1 MAKMVGYACSI
12 RLPWLNKAVQ
22 MLEENLPEAEY
33 KEKMNEYLSFE
44 IDSPTRL
51 RKTREI
57 LMNVWYYPS
66 EELDATRV
74 EARAL
79 LDKYPEQSAAI
90 QYCMLCLT
98 YPVFADVCKIMG
110 KLFEFQEEVTN
121 PALKQ
126 KLYDDWG
133 ERGTLE
139 ATTRRITLTL
149 KEMDILRNETKTRYI
164 LNKLPIQT
172 EAVLNFVITQ
182 GMKLDGS
189 SYYSY
194 TELGRYYVLLNLAE
208 ANRVL
213 EAQLHR
219 RYFSFLGKRKRTYR
233 EKVIE
238 SYKTDLY
245 IEDTNTLIE
254 VKTLLSVDEEGVFP
268 SITSTRAEQQLEKL
282 SELLDRGYNVVY
294 IVMSLNPKVK
304 SIVLN
309 NEYGRYCQLFRTCL
323 DKGMEV
329 KGFSIRLK
337 DMKPEIYRRID
348 FYEK

>member
-66 EELDATRV
+66 EELDDTRN
-74 EARAL
+74 EAKAL
-79 LDKYPEQSAAI
+79 LEKYPEQSAAI

-110 KLFEFQEEVTN
+110 KLYEFQEEVTN
-121 PALKQ
+121 STLKQ
-126 KLYDDWG
+126 KLYDEWG

-149 KEMDILRNETKTRYI
+149 KEMDILKNEVKTKYTLHKI
-164 LNKLPIQT
+164 PIET
-172 EAVLNFVITQ
+172 EVVLNFIITQ

-194 TELGRYYVLLNLAE
+194 TELGN
-208 ANRVL
+208 
-213 EAQLHR
+213 
-219 RYFSFLGKRKRTYR
+219 
-233 EKVIE
+233 
-238 SYKTDLY
+238 LY
-245 IEDTNTLIE
+245 ILFPFKYKVSKEMLMNEERYTMTGFGGEVSFTLKE
-254 VKTLLSVDEEGVFP
+254 
-268 SITSTRAEQQLEKL
+268 
-282 SELLDRGYNVVY
+282 
-294 IVMSLNPKVK
+294 
-304 SIVLN
+304 
-309 NEYGRYCQLFRTCL
+309 
-323 DKGMEV
+323 
-329 KGFSIRLK
+329 
-337 DMKPEIYRRID
+337 
-348 FYEK
+348 

>member
-66 EELDATRV
+66 EELDATRT
-74 EARAL
+74 EARTL

-164 LNKLPIQT
+164 LHKIPVQT

-194 TELGRYYVLLNLAE
+194 TELGN
-208 ANRVL
+208 
-213 EAQLHR
+213 
-219 RYFSFLGKRKRTYR
+219 
-233 EKVIE
+233 
-238 SYKTDLY
+238 LY
-245 IEDTNTLIE
+245 ILFPFKYQVSKEMLMNENRYTMTGFGGEVSFTLKE
-254 VKTLLSVDEEGVFP
+254 
-268 SITSTRAEQQLEKL
+268 
-282 SELLDRGYNVVY
+282 
-294 IVMSLNPKVK
+294 
-304 SIVLN
+304 
-309 NEYGRYCQLFRTCL
+309 
-323 DKGMEV
+323 
-329 KGFSIRLK
+329 
-337 DMKPEIYRRID
+337 
-348 FYEK
+348 

>member
-66 EELDATRV
+66 EELDDVRI
-74 EARAL
+74 EAKAL
-79 LDKYPEQSAAI
+79 LEKYSEQSVAI
-90 QYCMLCLT
+90 QYCMLCLA

-121 PALKQ
+121 SALKQ

-139 ATTRRITLTL
+139 ATKRRITLTL

-164 LNKLPIQT
+164 LNKIPVQN
-172 EAVLNFVITQ
+172 EAVLNFIITQ

-194 TELGRYYVLLNLAE
+194 TELGNIYILFPFIYQVSKEMLMQEERYAMTG
-208 ANRVL
+208 
-213 EAQLHR
+213 
-219 RYFSFLGKRKRTYR
+219 FGG
-233 EKVIE
+233 
-238 SYKTDLY
+238 
-245 IEDTNTLIE
+245 E
-254 VKTLLSVDEEGVFP
+254 VTF
-268 SITSTRAEQQLEKL
+268 
-282 SELLDRGYNVVY
+282 
-294 IVMSLNPKVK
+294 SLN
-304 SIVLN
+304 
-309 NEYGRYCQLFRTCL
+309 E
-323 DKGMEV
+323 
-329 KGFSIRLK
+329 
-337 DMKPEIYRRID
+337 
-348 FYEK
+348 

>member
-66 EELDATRV
+66 EELGNTRK
-74 EARAL
+74 EAITL
-79 LDKYPEQSAAI
+79 LSKHPEYSAPI

-110 KLFEFQEEVTN
+110 KLYEFQEEVTN
-121 PALKQ
+121 STLKQ
-126 KLYDDWG
+126 KLYDEWG

-149 KEMDILRNETKTRYI
+149 KEMDILKNEVKTRYTLHKI
-164 LNKLPIQT
+164 EITNNDVID
-172 EAVLNFVITQ
+172 FIITQ

-194 TELGRYYVLLNLAE
+194 SEMNT
-208 ANRVL
+208 
-213 EAQLHR
+213 
-219 RYFSFLGKRKRTYR
+219 
-233 EKVIE
+233 
-238 SYKTDLY
+238 LY
-245 IEDTNTLIE
+245 ILFPFEYQVSKEMLMEKDKYVMTGFVGEISFTL
-254 VKTLLSVDEEGVFP
+254 K
-268 SITSTRAEQQLEKL
+268 A
-282 SELLDRGYNVVY
+282 
-294 IVMSLNPKVK
+294 
-304 SIVLN
+304 
-309 NEYGRYCQLFRTCL
+309 
-323 DKGMEV
+323 
-329 KGFSIRLK
+329 
-337 DMKPEIYRRID
+337 
-348 FYEK
+348 

>member
-66 EELDATRV
+66 EELGNTRK
-74 EARAL
+74 EAITL
-79 LDKYPEQSAAI
+79 LRKHPEYSAPI

-110 KLFEFQEEVTN
+110 KLYEFQEEVTN
-121 PALKQ
+121 STLKQ
-126 KLYDDWG
+126 KLYDEWG

-149 KEMDILRNETKTRYI
+149 KEMDILKNEVKTRYTLHKI
-164 LNKLPIQT
+164 EITNNDVID
-172 EAVLNFVITQ
+172 FIITQ

-194 TELGRYYVLLNLAE
+194 SEMNT
-208 ANRVL
+208 
-213 EAQLHR
+213 
-219 RYFSFLGKRKRTYR
+219 
-233 EKVIE
+233 
-238 SYKTDLY
+238 LY
-245 IEDTNTLIE
+245 ILFPFEYQLSKEMLMEKDKYVMTGFGGEISFTL
-254 VKTLLSVDEEGVFP
+254 K
-268 SITSTRAEQQLEKL
+268 A
-282 SELLDRGYNVVY
+282 
-294 IVMSLNPKVK
+294 
-304 SIVLN
+304 
-309 NEYGRYCQLFRTCL
+309 
-323 DKGMEV
+323 
-329 KGFSIRLK
+329 
-337 DMKPEIYRRID
+337 
-348 FYEK
+348 

>member
-22 MLEENLPEAEY
+22 MLEENLPEVEY

-66 EELDATRV
+66 EELDGTRT
-74 EARAL
+74 EAIAL
-79 LDKYPEQSAAI
+79 LEKYPEQSAAI

-110 KLFEFQEEVTN
+110 KLYEFQEEVTN
-121 PALKQ
+121 STLKQ
-126 KLYDDWG
+126 KLYDEWG

-149 KEMDILRNETKTRYI
+149 KEMDILKNEVKTKYTLHKI
-164 LNKLPIQT
+164 PIET
-172 EAVLNFVITQ
+172 EAVLNFIIAQ

-194 TELGRYYVLLNLAE
+194 TELCN
-208 ANRVL
+208 
-213 EAQLHR
+213 
-219 RYFSFLGKRKRTYR
+219 
-233 EKVIE
+233 
-238 SYKTDLY
+238 LY
-245 IEDTNTLIE
+245 ILFPFKYKVSKEMLMNEECYTMTGFGGEVSFTLKE
-254 VKTLLSVDEEGVFP
+254 
-268 SITSTRAEQQLEKL
+268 
-282 SELLDRGYNVVY
+282 
-294 IVMSLNPKVK
+294 
-304 SIVLN
+304 
-309 NEYGRYCQLFRTCL
+309 
-323 DKGMEV
+323 
-329 KGFSIRLK
+329 
-337 DMKPEIYRRID
+337 
-348 FYEK
+348 

>member
-1 MAKMVGYACSI
+1 
-12 RLPWLNKAVQ
+12 
-22 MLEENLPEAEY
+22 
-33 KEKMNEYLSFE
+33 MNEYLSFE

-57 LMNVWYYPS
+57 LMNIWYYPS
-66 EELDATRV
+66 ENLDATRV

-79 LDKYPEQSAAI
+79 LDEYPEQSAAI

-110 KLFEFQEEVTN
+110 KLFEFQEVVTN

-149 KEMDILRNETKTRYI
+149 KEMDVLRNETKTRYI
-164 LNKLPIQT
+164 FNKIPVQT

-194 TELGRYYVLLNLAE
+194 TEIGN
-208 ANRVL
+208 
-213 EAQLHR
+213 
-219 RYFSFLGKRKRTYR
+219 
-233 EKVIE
+233 
-238 SYKTDLY
+238 LY
-245 IEDTNTLIE
+245 IL
-254 VKTLLSVDEEGVFP
+254 FP
-268 SITSTRAEQQLEKL
+268 FKYQVSK
-282 SELLDRGYNVVY
+282 ELLMNEERYTMTGFGGKVTF
-294 IVMSLNPKVK
+294 SLNA
-304 SIVLN
+304 N
-309 NEYGRYCQLFRTCL
+309 
-323 DKGMEV
+323 
-329 KGFSIRLK
+329 
-337 DMKPEIYRRID
+337 
-348 FYEK
+348 

>member
-66 EELDATRV
+66 EELDATRT
-74 EARAL
+74 EARTL

-164 LNKLPIQT
+164 LHKIPVQT
-172 EAVLNFVITQ
+172 EAVLNFMITQ

-194 TELGRYYVLLNLAE
+194 TELGN
-208 ANRVL
+208 
-213 EAQLHR
+213 
-219 RYFSFLGKRKRTYR
+219 
-233 EKVIE
+233 
-238 SYKTDLY
+238 LY
-245 IEDTNTLIE
+245 ILFPFKYQVSKEMLMNEDRYTMTGFGGEVSFTLKE
-254 VKTLLSVDEEGVFP
+254 
-268 SITSTRAEQQLEKL
+268 
-282 SELLDRGYNVVY
+282 
-294 IVMSLNPKVK
+294 
-304 SIVLN
+304 
-309 NEYGRYCQLFRTCL
+309 
-323 DKGMEV
+323 
-329 KGFSIRLK
+329 
-337 DMKPEIYRRID
+337 
-348 FYEK
+348 

>member
-66 EELDATRV
+66 EELDDVRI
-74 EARAL
+74 EAKAL
-79 LDKYPEQSAAI
+79 LEKYSEQSVAI
-90 QYCMLCLT
+90 QYCMICLA

-121 PALKQ
+121 SALKQ

-164 LNKLPIQT
+164 LNKIPVQN
-172 EAVLNFVITQ
+172 EAVLNFIITQ

-194 TELGRYYVLLNLAE
+194 TELGNIYILFPFIYQVSKEMLMQEERYAMTG
-208 ANRVL
+208 
-213 EAQLHR
+213 
-219 RYFSFLGKRKRTYR
+219 FGG
-233 EKVIE
+233 
-238 SYKTDLY
+238 
-245 IEDTNTLIE
+245 E
-254 VKTLLSVDEEGVFP
+254 VTF
-268 SITSTRAEQQLEKL
+268 
-282 SELLDRGYNVVY
+282 
-294 IVMSLNPKVK
+294 SLN
-304 SIVLN
+304 
-309 NEYGRYCQLFRTCL
+309 E
-323 DKGMEV
+323 
-329 KGFSIRLK
+329 
-337 DMKPEIYRRID
+337 
-348 FYEK
+348 

>member
-66 EELDATRV
+66 EDLDATRT

-110 KLFEFQEEVTN
+110 KLFEFQEVVTN
-121 PALKQ
+121 SALKQ

-149 KEMDILRNETKTRYI
+149 KEMNILCNETKTRYI
-164 LNKLPIQT
+164 LNKIPIQE
-172 EAVLNFVITQ
+172 EAVLDFITAQ
-182 GMKLDGS
+182 GIKLDGS

-194 TELGRYYVLLNLAE
+194 TEIGN
-208 ANRVL
+208 
-213 EAQLHR
+213 
-219 RYFSFLGKRKRTYR
+219 
-233 EKVIE
+233 
-238 SYKTDLY
+238 LY
-245 IEDTNTLIE
+245 ILFPFKYQVSKEMLMNEDRYTMTGFGGEVAFTLKE
-254 VKTLLSVDEEGVFP
+254 S
-268 SITSTRAEQQLEKL
+268 
-282 SELLDRGYNVVY
+282 
-294 IVMSLNPKVK
+294 
-304 SIVLN
+304 
-309 NEYGRYCQLFRTCL
+309 
-323 DKGMEV
+323 
-329 KGFSIRLK
+329 
-337 DMKPEIYRRID
+337 
-348 FYEK
+348 

>member
-1 MAKMVGYACSI
+1 MAKMVGYACST

-66 EELDATRV
+66 EELEGTRK
-74 EARAL
+74 EAIAL
-79 LDKYPEQSAAI
+79 LDKYPEYAAAI

-110 KLFEFQEEVTN
+110 KLYEFQDEVTN

-149 KEMDILRNETKTRYI
+149 KELGILKNEVKTRYTLHKI
-164 LNKLPIQT
+164 TIDS
-172 EAVLNFVITQ
+172 EAVLNFIITQ

-194 TELGRYYVLLNLAE
+194 TELG
-208 ANRVL
+208 
-213 EAQLHR
+213 
-219 RYFSFLGKRKRTYR
+219 S
-233 EKVIE
+233 
-238 SYKTDLY
+238 LY
-245 IEDTNTLIE
+245 ILFPFKYQVSKEMLMNEDRYTMTGFGGEVSFTL
-254 VKTLLSVDEEGVFP
+254 K
-268 SITSTRAEQQLEKL
+268 EQ
-282 SELLDRGYNVVY
+282 
-294 IVMSLNPKVK
+294 
-304 SIVLN
+304 
-309 NEYGRYCQLFRTCL
+309 
-323 DKGMEV
+323 
-329 KGFSIRLK
+329 
-337 DMKPEIYRRID
+337 
-348 FYEK
+348 

>member
-22 MLEENLPEAEY
+22 MLEENFPEAEY

-66 EELDATRV
+66 EELDNTRK
-74 EARAL
+74 EAIAL
-79 LDKYPEQSAAI
+79 LSKHPEYSAPI

-110 KLFEFQEEVTN
+110 KLYEFQEEITN
-121 PALKQ
+121 FALKQ
-126 KLYDDWG
+126 KLYDEWG

-149 KEMDILRNETKTRYI
+149 KEMDILKNEVKTRYTLHKI
-164 LNKLPIQT
+164 EITNNDVID
-172 EAVLNFVITQ
+172 FIITQ

-194 TELGRYYVLLNLAE
+194 SEMNT
-208 ANRVL
+208 
-213 EAQLHR
+213 
-219 RYFSFLGKRKRTYR
+219 
-233 EKVIE
+233 
-238 SYKTDLY
+238 LY
-245 IEDTNTLIE
+245 IMFPFEYQISKEMLMEKDKYVMTGFGGEISFTL
-254 VKTLLSVDEEGVFP
+254 K
-268 SITSTRAEQQLEKL
+268 A
-282 SELLDRGYNVVY
+282 
-294 IVMSLNPKVK
+294 
-304 SIVLN
+304 
-309 NEYGRYCQLFRTCL
+309 
-323 DKGMEV
+323 
-329 KGFSIRLK
+329 
-337 DMKPEIYRRID
+337 
-348 FYEK
+348 

>member
-22 MLEENLPEAEY
+22 MLEEKLTEAEY

-66 EELDATRV
+66 EELDTTRT
-74 EARAL
+74 EARTL

-164 LNKLPIQT
+164 LHKIPVQT
-172 EAVLNFVITQ
+172 EAVLNFIITQ
-182 GMKLDGS
+182 GMKLGGS

-194 TELGRYYVLLNLAE
+194 TELGN
-208 ANRVL
+208 
-213 EAQLHR
+213 
-219 RYFSFLGKRKRTYR
+219 
-233 EKVIE
+233 
-238 SYKTDLY
+238 LY
-245 IEDTNTLIE
+245 ILFPFKYQVSKEMLMNEDRYTMTGFGGEVSFTL
-254 VKTLLSVDEEGVFP
+254 K
-268 SITSTRAEQQLEKL
+268 EQ
-282 SELLDRGYNVVY
+282 
-294 IVMSLNPKVK
+294 
-304 SIVLN
+304 
-309 NEYGRYCQLFRTCL
+309 
-323 DKGMEV
+323 
-329 KGFSIRLK
+329 
-337 DMKPEIYRRID
+337 
-348 FYEK
+348 

>member
-22 MLEENLPEAEY
+22 MLEDNLPEAEY
-33 KEKMNEYLSFE
+33 KEVMNEYLSFE

-66 EELDATRV
+66 EELDKTRE
-74 EARAL
+74 EAVAL
-79 LDKYPEQSAAI
+79 LKKYPEYAAPI
-90 QYCMLCLT
+90 QYCMLCLA

-149 KEMDILRNETKTRYI
+149 KEMDILKNEVKTRYTLHKIEITNTDI
-164 LNKLPIQT
+164 LDF
-172 EAVLNFVITQ
+172 VLTH

-194 TELGRYYVLLNLAE
+194 TELGN
-208 ANRVL
+208 
-213 EAQLHR
+213 
-219 RYFSFLGKRKRTYR
+219 
-233 EKVIE
+233 
-238 SYKTDLY
+238 LY
-245 IEDTNTLIE
+245 ILFPFKYQVSKEMLMEKDKYVMTGFGGEVSFTLKE
-254 VKTLLSVDEEGVFP
+254 
-268 SITSTRAEQQLEKL
+268 
-282 SELLDRGYNVVY
+282 
-294 IVMSLNPKVK
+294 
-304 SIVLN
+304 
-309 NEYGRYCQLFRTCL
+309 
-323 DKGMEV
+323 
-329 KGFSIRLK
+329 
-337 DMKPEIYRRID
+337 
-348 FYEK
+348 

>member
-22 MLEENLPEAEY
+22 MMEENLTEAEY

-57 LMNVWYYPS
+57 LMNVWYYSS
-66 EELDATRV
+66 EELDSTRT

-79 LDKYPEQSAAI
+79 LDKYPEHSAAI

-98 YPVFADVCKIMG
+98 YPVFADVCEIMG
-110 KLFEFQEEVTN
+110 KLFEFQDEVTN

-149 KEMDILRNETKTRYI
+149 KEMDILRNETKTRYV
-164 LNKLPIQT
+164 LNKLPV
-172 EAVLNFVITQ
+172 EAEPVLNFIITQ

-194 TELGRYYVLLNLAE
+194 TELGNLHILFPFKYQVNKEMLMNEKRYTMTGFGGEV
-208 ANRVL
+208 
-213 EAQLHR
+213 
-219 RYFSFLGKRKRTYR
+219 SF
-233 EKVIE
+233 
-238 SYKTDLY
+238 
-245 IEDTNTLIE
+245 TLKE
-254 VKTLLSVDEEGVFP
+254 
-268 SITSTRAEQQLEKL
+268 
-282 SELLDRGYNVVY
+282 
-294 IVMSLNPKVK
+294 
-304 SIVLN
+304 
-309 NEYGRYCQLFRTCL
+309 
-323 DKGMEV
+323 
-329 KGFSIRLK
+329 
-337 DMKPEIYRRID
+337 
-348 FYEK
+348 

>member
-12 RLPWLNKAVQ
+12 RLPWLNRAVQ
-22 MLEENLPEAEY
+22 MLEENLSEAEY

-66 EELDATRV
+66 EELDNVRI
-74 EARAL
+74 EAKAL
-79 LDKYPEQSAAI
+79 LEKYPEQSVAI

-121 PALKQ
+121 SALKQ

-164 LNKLPIQT
+164 LNKIPVQN
-172 EAVLNFVITQ
+172 EAVLNFIITQ

-194 TELGRYYVLLNLAE
+194 TELGNIYILFPFIYQVSKEMLMQEERYAMTG
-208 ANRVL
+208 
-213 EAQLHR
+213 
-219 RYFSFLGKRKRTYR
+219 FGG
-233 EKVIE
+233 
-238 SYKTDLY
+238 
-245 IEDTNTLIE
+245 E
-254 VKTLLSVDEEGVFP
+254 VTF
-268 SITSTRAEQQLEKL
+268 
-282 SELLDRGYNVVY
+282 
-294 IVMSLNPKVK
+294 SLN
-304 SIVLN
+304 
-309 NEYGRYCQLFRTCL
+309 E
-323 DKGMEV
+323 
-329 KGFSIRLK
+329 
-337 DMKPEIYRRID
+337 
-348 FYEK
+348 

>member
-1 MAKMVGYACSI
+1 MAKMVGYACST

-22 MLEENLPEAEY
+22 MLEENLPEKVY
-33 KEKMNEYLSFE
+33 QEKMIEYLSFE

-66 EELDATRV
+66 EELEETRK
-74 EARAL
+74 EAIEL
-79 LDKYPEQSAAI
+79 LDKYPEYAEAI

-110 KLFEFQEEVTN
+110 KLYEFQEEITN

-149 KEMDILRNETKTRYI
+149 KELGILKNEVKTRYTLHK
-164 LNKLPIQT
+164 LNIGN
-172 EAVLNFVITQ
+172 EAVLNFIITQ

-194 TELGRYYVLLNLAE
+194 TELGN
-208 ANRVL
+208 
-213 EAQLHR
+213 
-219 RYFSFLGKRKRTYR
+219 
-233 EKVIE
+233 
-238 SYKTDLY
+238 LY
-245 IEDTNTLIE
+245 ILFPFEYQVSKEMLMNEDRYTMTGFGGEVSFTLKE
-254 VKTLLSVDEEGVFP
+254 
-268 SITSTRAEQQLEKL
+268 
-282 SELLDRGYNVVY
+282 
-294 IVMSLNPKVK
+294 
-304 SIVLN
+304 
-309 NEYGRYCQLFRTCL
+309 
-323 DKGMEV
+323 
-329 KGFSIRLK
+329 
-337 DMKPEIYRRID
+337 
-348 FYEK
+348 

>member
-12 RLPWLNKAVQ
+12 RLPWLNRAVQ
-22 MLEENLPEAEY
+22 MLEENLPEAAY

-57 LMNVWYYPS
+57 LLNVWYYPS
-66 EELDATRV
+66 EELDDVRI
-74 EARAL
+74 EAKAL
-79 LDKYPEQSAAI
+79 LEKYPEQSVAI

-121 PALKQ
+121 SALKQ

-164 LNKLPIQT
+164 LNKIPVQT
-172 EAVLNFVITQ
+172 EAVLNFIITQ

-194 TELGRYYVLLNLAE
+194 TELGNIYILFPFMYQVSKEMLMQEERYAMTGFGGEV
-208 ANRVL
+208 
-213 EAQLHR
+213 
-219 RYFSFLGKRKRTYR
+219 SF
-233 EKVIE
+233 
-238 SYKTDLY
+238 
-245 IEDTNTLIE
+245 
-254 VKTLLSVDEEGVFP
+254 
-268 SITSTRAEQQLEKL
+268 A
-282 SELLDRGYNVVY
+282 
-294 IVMSLNPKVK
+294 
-304 SIVLN
+304 
-309 NEYGRYCQLFRTCL
+309 
-323 DKGMEV
+323 
-329 KGFSIRLK
+329 LK
-337 DMKPEIYRRID
+337 E
-348 FYEK
+348 

>member
-12 RLPWLNKAVQ
+12 RLPRLNKAVQ

-66 EELDATRV
+66 EELDDVRI
-74 EARAL
+74 EAKAL
-79 LDKYPEQSAAI
+79 LEKYSEQSVAI
-90 QYCMLCLT
+90 QYCMLCLA

-121 PALKQ
+121 SALKQ

-164 LNKLPIQT
+164 LNKIPVQN
-172 EAVLNFVITQ
+172 EAVLNFIITQ

-194 TELGRYYVLLNLAE
+194 TELGNIYILFPFIYQVSKEMLMQEERYAMTG
-208 ANRVL
+208 
-213 EAQLHR
+213 
-219 RYFSFLGKRKRTYR
+219 FGG
-233 EKVIE
+233 
-238 SYKTDLY
+238 
-245 IEDTNTLIE
+245 E
-254 VKTLLSVDEEGVFP
+254 VTF
-268 SITSTRAEQQLEKL
+268 
-282 SELLDRGYNVVY
+282 
-294 IVMSLNPKVK
+294 SLN
-304 SIVLN
+304 
-309 NEYGRYCQLFRTCL
+309 E
-323 DKGMEV
+323 
-329 KGFSIRLK
+329 
-337 DMKPEIYRRID
+337 
-348 FYEK
+348 

>member
-1 MAKMVGYACSI
+1 MAKMVGYACST

-22 MLEENLPEAEY
+22 MLEENLPEKEY

-66 EELDATRV
+66 EELEETRK
-74 EARAL
+74 EAIEL
-79 LDKYPEQSAAI
+79 LDKYPEYAEAI

-110 KLFEFQEEVTN
+110 KLYEFQEEITN

-149 KEMDILRNETKTRYI
+149 KELGILKNEVKTRYTLHK
-164 LNKLPIQT
+164 LNIGN
-172 EAVLNFVITQ
+172 EAVLNFIITQ

-194 TELGRYYVLLNLAE
+194 TELGN
-208 ANRVL
+208 
-213 EAQLHR
+213 
-219 RYFSFLGKRKRTYR
+219 
-233 EKVIE
+233 
-238 SYKTDLY
+238 LY
-245 IEDTNTLIE
+245 ILFPFEYQVSKEMLMNEDRYTMTGFGGEVSFTLKE
-254 VKTLLSVDEEGVFP
+254 
-268 SITSTRAEQQLEKL
+268 
-282 SELLDRGYNVVY
+282 
-294 IVMSLNPKVK
+294 
-304 SIVLN
+304 
-309 NEYGRYCQLFRTCL
+309 
-323 DKGMEV
+323 
-329 KGFSIRLK
+329 
-337 DMKPEIYRRID
+337 
-348 FYEK
+348 

>member
-66 EELDATRV
+66 EELGNTRK
-74 EARAL
+74 EAITL
-79 LDKYPEQSAAI
+79 LSKHPEYSAPI

-110 KLFEFQEEVTN
+110 KLYEFQEEVTN
-121 PALKQ
+121 STLKQ
-126 KLYDDWG
+126 KLYDEWG

-149 KEMDILRNETKTRYI
+149 KEMDILKNEVKTRY
-164 LNKLPIQT
+164 KLHKIEIT
-172 EAVLNFVITQ
+172 NNDVIDFIITQ

-194 TELGRYYVLLNLAE
+194 SEMNT
-208 ANRVL
+208 
-213 EAQLHR
+213 
-219 RYFSFLGKRKRTYR
+219 
-233 EKVIE
+233 
-238 SYKTDLY
+238 LY
-245 IEDTNTLIE
+245 ILFPFEYQVSKEMLMEKDKYVMTGFGGEISFTL
-254 VKTLLSVDEEGVFP
+254 
-268 SITSTRAEQQLEKL
+268 
-282 SELLDRGYNVVY
+282 
-294 IVMSLNPKVK
+294 KV
-304 SIVLN
+304 
-309 NEYGRYCQLFRTCL
+309 
-323 DKGMEV
+323 
-329 KGFSIRLK
+329 
-337 DMKPEIYRRID
+337 
-348 FYEK
+348 